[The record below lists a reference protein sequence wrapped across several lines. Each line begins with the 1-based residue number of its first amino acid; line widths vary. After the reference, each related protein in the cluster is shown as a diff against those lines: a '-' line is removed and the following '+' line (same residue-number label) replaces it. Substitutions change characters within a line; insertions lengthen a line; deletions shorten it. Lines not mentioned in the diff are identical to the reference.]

1 MGPQKSIEDEMML
14 IRFLY
19 KKKFGREMLYPHNDA
34 AKKACAI
41 AERAVFKMSRI
52 KDLLAL
58 GHEVEVIKDNE
69 IDSYSAVE

>member
-1 MGPQKSIEDEMML
+1 ML

-19 KKKFGREMLYPHNDA
+19 KKKFGKEMLYPHNEA

-41 AERAVFKMSRI
+41 AERAVFKLTRI

-58 GHEVEVIKDNE
+58 GHEVEVIKEDSV
-69 IDSYSAVE
+69 DSYSSSVE